1 MRIHV
6 HHVGKGLHSLKD
18 NKVQGEGEMERNEEG
33 LRGFI
38 WELWKDPGEE
48 QKRTDSNLHY
58 GWGCGLGGGALDTLC
73 LFKSWVQFPDKW
85 EEGTEGW
92 MVGRGR
98 KK

>member
-1 MRIHV
+1 MTRPQELLLKGTHEVILGEGTVRIHV

-18 NKVQGEGEMERNEEG
+18 NKVQGEGGMERDEEG

-58 GWGCGLGGGALDTLC
+58 SWGCG
-73 LFKSWVQFPDKW
+73 W
-85 EEGTEGW
+85 GW
-92 MVGRGR
+92 SP
-98 KK
+98 